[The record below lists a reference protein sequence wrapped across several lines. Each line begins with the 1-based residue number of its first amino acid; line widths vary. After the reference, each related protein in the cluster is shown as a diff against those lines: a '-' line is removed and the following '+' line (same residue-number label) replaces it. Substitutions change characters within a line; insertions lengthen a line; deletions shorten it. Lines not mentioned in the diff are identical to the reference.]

1 MQLDYIYIYKT
12 FKGNIVY
19 FENLFSR
26 FVIFP
31 LFALSFAETITFVAI
46 SIRIEETV
54 NKRRIIFD
62 KNYQN
67 VHF

>member
-1 MQLDYIYIYKT
+1 MQLDYIYIYIKHLKATLFISKT
-12 FKGNIVY
+12 F
-19 FENLFSR
+19 SR
-26 FVIFP
+26 VIFP